1 MTEIKLRLNAS
12 GEMLAIIPSA
22 IENRA
27 QLVSIPLTLAG
38 LRILKRILVARDKG
52 TAKLGAE
59 AEPTQALIHEWLRA
73 ERQRQLDKT
82 IAEVQDLELEI
93 DL

>member
-12 GEMLAIIPSA
+12 GEMLAIIPSTV
-22 IENRA
+22 ENRS
-27 QLVSIPLTLAG
+27 QHVSIPITLEG

-52 TAKLGAE
+52 SQRLGHE
-59 AEPTQALIHEWLRA
+59 SEPTQALVHEWLRA
-73 ERQRQLDKT
+73 ERQRELAKVVT
-82 IAEVQDLELEI
+82 EVEDLELEI

>member
-1 MTEIKLRLNAS
+1 MTEIKLRLNAA

-22 IENRA
+22 VADRE
-27 QLVSIPLTLAG
+27 QHVSIPLTLDG

-52 TAKLGAE
+52 AQRLGHE
-59 AEPTQALIHEWLRA
+59 SEPTQSLVHEWLRA
-73 ERQRQLDKT
+73 ERQRELTKVVT
-82 IAEVQDLELEI
+82 ETQDLELEI